1 MLGAGHGADDADQ
14 KEHGQLK
21 SPQYNA
27 TIVYNAME
35 DITII
40 PSGRDELRS
49 AGATNHFKA
58 DLSVFDE

>member
-1 MLGAGHGADDADQ
+1 MMLTK
-14 KEHGQLK
+14 KENGQLK

-58 DLSVFDE
+58 DLSVFDK